1 MWMITSVSKSGG
13 LSIVLLGQVTNA
25 FFLRIFFVWSK
36 YFKYSLIRKGQTKYC
51 SAGYSLDEKPENL
64 ALVTDRT
71 LGLDENQRSR
81 HFFFGFVSGGSSAAN
96 IASSKTFFNPFWKCK
111 KIAPINDWCFYTHAD
126 FEKIVGYHFK
136 QYGWLSY
143 FNAFKLSKLYFT
155 SEIIIVPAM
164 NLAV

>member
-1 MWMITSVSKSGG
+1 MGWGLANSTWVVGTHGWWSPNYFSQCMHLVVFYFRSIIMWMITSVSKSGG

-36 YFKYSLIRKGQTKYC
+36 YFPPIFPKVFPDQERPNQILFCRILPWRETK
-51 SAGYSLDEKPENL
+51 NI
-64 ALVTDRT
+64 ALVTDCT

-111 KIAPINDWCFYTHAD
+111 K
-126 FEKIVGYHFK
+126 
-136 QYGWLSY
+136 
-143 FNAFKLSKLYFT
+143 
-155 SEIIIVPAM
+155 
-164 NLAV
+164 